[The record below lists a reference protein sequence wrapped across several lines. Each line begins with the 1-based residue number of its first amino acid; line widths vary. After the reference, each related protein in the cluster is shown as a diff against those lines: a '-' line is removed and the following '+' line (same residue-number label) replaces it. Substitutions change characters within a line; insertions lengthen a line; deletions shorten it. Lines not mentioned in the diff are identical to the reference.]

1 MRIDDVETRVAEAS
15 DVDAIAGRAPGFD
28 PLDSG
33 PAFYPPDVVA
43 GWAEGLDGDVY
54 RQAMADGEVFF
65 IATGPLDGTTAV
77 LGFASDYRIEGATH
91 GTSAYVRGAVAR
103 HGIGSLLLRL
113 AEAHALG
120 RGAMRI
126 CIESSLAAVA
136 FYQRHGFVETGRGVA
151 MLRSGRPI
159 AVVAMRKDSVP
170 RSAAD

>member
-15 DVDAIAGRAPGFD
+15 DVDAIADAHR
-28 PLDSG
+28 DSIRSIG

-43 GWAEGLDGDVY
+43 AWAEGLDGGVY
-54 RQAMADGEVFF
+54 RQAMAGGEVFF
-65 IATGPLDGTTAV
+65 IATGPLEGATAV

-91 GTSAYVRGAVAR
+91 GISAYVRGAAAR
-103 HGIGSLLLRL
+103 RGIGSLLLRL

-126 CIESSLAAVA
+126 SIESSLAAVA
-136 FYQRHGFVETGRGVA
+136 FYQRHGFVEVERGVV

-159 AVVAMRKDSVP
+159 AVVAMRKDLVP
-170 RSAAD
+170 HSAAD